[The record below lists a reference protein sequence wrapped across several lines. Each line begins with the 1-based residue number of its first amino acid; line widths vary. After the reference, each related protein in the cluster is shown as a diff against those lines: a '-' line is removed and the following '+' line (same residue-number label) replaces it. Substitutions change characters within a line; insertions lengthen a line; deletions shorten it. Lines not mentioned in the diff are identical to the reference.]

1 MNKDYINAYKKAK
14 TSMNSVKS
22 SHEIIRELMF
32 QLSNS
37 LEKIII
43 DIEETVAAVRANAQA
58 AATQLSAESSSGQTA
73 FPQADQGQDG
83 LQENQCKTQ

>member
-1 MNKDYINAYKKAK
+1 MNKDYINAYKKAE

-37 LEKIII
+37 LEKVII
-43 DIEETVAAVRANAQA
+43 DIEEYTNDLFKV
-58 AATQLSAESSSGQTA
+58 
-73 FPQADQGQDG
+73 
-83 LQENQCKTQ
+83 